1 MGMMTAE
8 SEETDRLI
16 DLLRRSALL
25 EELQQEALDR
35 GELQDRLGVS
45 RATCHRHTRTLD
57 ELGVIE
63 RVDGRFQLTDA
74 GRLFTDALTT
84 FKRDAGS
91 ALQLA
96 PVLDAVKDAP
106 VDIDAEAF
114 TDATVTSAERGDP
127 YSPVARF
134 VTLVQETETLHGFD
148 VDGIAPL
155 YMEEIKDRIVSGME
169 TEDLVL
175 PGAAK
180 NTLDEYPEK
189 CMEACMSGYL
199 TIQLH
204 DDLPFSLAVFDDR
217 VGIGVCE
224 LDARQLRVFVDTG
237 SREVREWAEAVYEVY
252 ESEAFLMEEFTHQGF
267 HEAMERGGL
276 ELTV

>member
-1 MGMMTAE
+1 MTTAE

-16 DLLRRSALL
+16 DLLRRSPML
-25 EELQQEALDR
+25 EELQQEPLDR
-35 GELQDRLGVS
+35 GALQERLGVS
-45 RATCHRHTRTLD
+45 RATCHRHTRTLG
-57 ELGVIE
+57 EFGVIE

-74 GRLFTDALTT
+74 GRLLTDALAS
-84 FKRDAGS
+84 FKRDARS

-106 VDIDAEAF
+106 VEIDPEAF
-114 TDATVTSAERGDP
+114 ADAIVTSAERGDP

-134 VTLVQETETLHGFD
+134 VALVQETETLFGFD
-148 VDGIAPL
+148 VDGVAPL

-169 TEDLVL
+169 TVDLVL
-175 PGAAK
+175 PEVAK

-189 CMEACMSGYL
+189 CMEACLSGHL

-204 DDLPFSLAVFDDR
+204 DGLPFALAVFDER

-224 LDARQLRVFVDTG
+224 PDSRRLRVFVDTK
-237 SREVREWAEAVYEVY
+237 SPEVREWAESVYEVY
-252 ESEAFLMEEFTHQGF
+252 ESEAFLLEEFTHRGF
-267 HEAMERGGL
+267 QEAMDRGGL
-276 ELTV
+276 ELTM